1 MTSMRL
7 KDKAIIVTGSTTG
20 IGEAMARRYVAEGAR
35 VLVHGRDRERG
46 EKLLRELGA
55 QKAALHVDS
64 LDDPDAAPRT
74 VDAALRAFGKI
85 DGIVNNAA
93 WIVRSNIDSTDAELF
108 DRCMAI
114 NVRAPLLL
122 VRAALPH
129 LKASQGAVLNIGSI
143 NGLCGEANQLAYS
156 ISKGALIT
164 MSRNLADALGRD
176 RVRVNHFN
184 VGWVLSPNEY
194 KLKVSEGLP
203 RDWHEHP
210 PAAFAPSGKLMT
222 PELIAGASV
231 FWIGDE
237 SRPISGS
244 VLEVEQYPVVGRN
257 PLKEG

>member
-1 MTSMRL
+1 MRL
-7 KDKAIIVTGSTTG
+7 KDKSIIVTGSTTG
-20 IGEAMARRYVAEGAR
+20 IGEAMARRFVAEGAR

-46 EKLLRELGA
+46 RTLVDELGRG
-55 QKAALHVDS
+55 KAALHVDQ
-64 LDDPDAAPRT
+64 LDDPDAGPRT
-74 VDAALRAFGKI
+74 VAAAVKAFGRI

-93 WIVRSNIDSTDAELF
+93 WIVRSNLDTTDAALF
-108 DRCMAI
+108 DKCMAI
-114 NVRAPLLL
+114 NVRAPMLLIK
-122 VRAALPH
+122 AAMPH
-129 LKASQGAVLNIGSI
+129 LKQAQGAVLNIGSI
-143 NGLCGEANQLAYS
+143 NGLCGESNQLAYS

-176 RVRVNHFN
+176 KVRVNHFN

-203 RDWHEHP
+203 PDWPDHP
-210 PAAFAPSGKLMT
+210 PLAFAPSGKLMT
-222 PELIAGASV
+222 PELIAAASV

-244 VLEVEQYPVVGRN
+244 VLEVDQYPVIGRN